1 MKCPKCGLETP
12 ESANF
17 CAHCGVNVSGTAAP
31 LPPVTAGSTESVE
44 GSGEIMLWE
53 GRPSLKPVIPT
64 FLFLLVVTAIVYA
77 LAWFIVDFMGKRGQE
92 APANV
97 WTLIIPSVAGVAVL
111 ILLISLVRQWI
122 RKMTIRYSVSS
133 QRILTERGMFSKRN
147 DELELEH
154 YKDVIVH
161 RGILD
166 TIVGCGDIRVVTSD
180 NTHPVVELTNIS
192 NPLETKEIIR
202 TAAEARKRALGIIRR
217 EEL

>member
-17 CAHCGVNVSGTAAP
+17 CAHCGANISGTVAP
-31 LPPVTAGSTESVE
+31 VPPVVAGSVE

-53 GRPSLKPVIPT
+53 GRPSLKPVIPA
-64 FLFLLVVTAIVYA
+64 FLLLLVITAIVYA
-77 LAWFIVDFMGKRGQE
+77 LAWFTVDFMADRGQA
-92 APANV
+92 APGFV
-97 WTLIIPSVAGVAVL
+97 WAIIIPSVAGVAVL
-111 ILLISLVRQWI
+111 IILIILFRQWI
-122 RKMTIRYSVSS
+122 RKMTIHYSVSS
-133 QRILTERGMFSKRN
+133 QRILTERGIFSKRN

-166 TIVGCGDIRVVTSD
+166 TLVGCGDIRVITSD
-180 NTHPVVELTNIS
+180 NTCPLVELTNIS